1 MKKKFLLLIV
11 ICAMLQVINTG
22 KAFSL
27 TTVHISQAAD
37 TFGNPN
43 CPVPAYKLFWCNG
56 TTSGYNV
63 LTDSMSVHVYFGDG
77 NDTLFKTPLNVDS
90 NFWATMPHIYYS
102 VGTYSMKFVV
112 TGPDGT
118 ADSIIHIN
126 YFTLADTCGNIGG
139 KVYVDVNN
147 NCIFDA
153 GDSALM
159 GYPVEILQG
168 LTIVGY
174 AYTGLNGDY
183 YFNVPTGN
191 TYTVQP
197 LNPTGAGFQVNCPT
211 SGNYS
216 INLTTTSYG
225 NDFGLNCL
233 NGFDMAGYALGWYFR
248 PNYDAYMEVSAYNL
262 RCEPTSGTVKL
273 VLDPLVT
280 YVNTINGI
288 PPTTISGDTL
298 IWDYTNMSNEYY
310 DYWWWYWYST
320 NEFWS
325 YMTLH
330 TSPNAV
336 LGNMVCFDLIV
347 DPIVGDIDP
356 TNNTEQFCKIISNS
370 WDPNFKQVNPVGVGP
385 NGSISPN
392 QKLTYTI
399 HYQNVGND
407 TAYNVAIYDTLDANL
422 DVNTLQ
428 VLNSDHNFSLELLPG
443 NVLKIIFNNIML
455 PDSAINPAG
464 SQGTV
469 NYVISPKAGLAN
481 GTMIYN
487 KAAITFDFNL
497 PVFTN
502 QTHNMIDDALGI
514 KEIASNYT
522 SISVYPN
529 PVSNNLTINYNLS
542 ASSNVSINVF
552 DMLGSRIAEIANDRE
567 SSGQHSIPWNAS
579 TVPQGIYLLQFMV
592 DNKIINQ
599 KITVMK

>member
-1 MKKKFLLLIV
+1 M
-11 ICAMLQVINTG
+11 
-22 KAFSL
+22 
-27 TTVHISQAAD
+27 
-37 TFGNPN
+37 
-43 CPVPAYKLFWCNG
+43 
-56 TTSGYNV
+56 
-63 LTDSMSVHVYFGDG
+63 
-77 NDTLFKTPLNVDS
+77 
-90 NFWATMPHIYYS
+90 
-102 VGTYSMKFVV
+102 
-112 TGPDGT
+112 
-118 ADSIIHIN
+118 
-126 YFTLADTCGNIGG
+126 
-139 KVYVDVNN
+139 
-147 NCIFDA
+147 
-153 GDSALM
+153 
-159 GYPVEILQG
+159 
-168 LTIVGY
+168 
-174 AYTGLNGDY
+174 
-183 YFNVPTGN
+183 
-191 TYTVQP
+191 
-197 LNPTGAGFQVNCPT
+197 
-211 SGNYS
+211 
-216 INLTTTSYG
+216 
-225 NDFGLNCL
+225 
-233 NGFDMAGYALGWYFR
+233 
-248 PNYDAYMEVSAYNL
+248 
-262 RCEPTSGTVKL
+262 
-273 VLDPLVT
+273 
-280 YVNTINGI
+280 
-288 PPTTISGDTL
+288 
-298 IWDYTNMSNEYY
+298 
-310 DYWWWYWYST
+310 
-320 NEFWS
+320 
-325 YMTLH
+325 
-330 TSPNAV
+330 
-336 LGNMVCFDLIV
+336 
-347 DPIVGDIDP
+347 
-356 TNNTEQFCKIISNS
+356 
-370 WDPNFKQVNPVGVGP
+370 
-385 NGSISPN
+385 
-392 QKLTYTI
+392 
-399 HYQNVGND
+399 GND